1 MATNMIIKNS
11 DQLKVY
17 TNSDVNSGETVLV
30 GGITGVALADEDS
43 DNYTVIRRKGV
54 FDLLVTAHDGSDHAD
69 VAIGDAL
76 YLDAS
81 NGTLNKKST
90 ETLFGYALE
99 AITKGT
105 GETIATD
112 TIKVLLK

>member
-11 DQLKVY
+11 EQLKIY
-17 TNSDVNSGETVLV
+17 TNSDVESGETVLV
-30 GGITGVALADEDS
+30 GEITGVALADEDS
-43 DNYTVIRRKGV
+43 DGYTVIRREGV
-54 FDLLVTAHDGSDHAD
+54 FDLSVKAHDGLSNSK
-69 VAIGDAL
+69 VGFGDAL

-81 NGTLNKKST
+81 DGTLDKNSN

-99 AITKGT
+99 EIAS
-105 GETIATD
+105 GETD

>member
-11 DQLKVY
+11 EQLPIY
-17 TNSDVNSGETVLV
+17 TNSDVESGETVLV
-30 GGITGVALADEDS
+30 GEITGVALADEDS
-43 DNYTVIRRKGV
+43 DGYTVIRREGA
-54 FDLLVTAHDGSDHAD
+54 FLLEVVAHDGTSGSA
-69 VAIGDAL
+69 VSPGDSL

-81 NGTLNKKST
+81 DGTLNKDSS

-99 AITKGT
+99 AIDSGD
-105 GETIATD
+105 TD

>member
-43 DNYTVIRRKGV
+43 DGYTVIRREGV
-54 FDLLVTAHDGSDHAD
+54 FDLSVKAHDGSSNSK
-69 VAIGDAL
+69 VGFGDAL

-81 NGTLNKKST
+81 NGTLDKDNT

-99 AITKGT
+99 EITS
-105 GETIATD
+105 GETD
-112 TIKVLLK
+112 TIEVLLK

>member
-11 DQLKVY
+11 EQLPIY

-43 DNYTVIRRKGV
+43 DGYTVIRREGV
-54 FDLLVTAHDGSDHAD
+54 FDLSVKAHDGSSNSK
-69 VAIGDAL
+69 VSIGDAL

-81 NGTLNKKST
+81 NGTLDKDSN

-99 AITKGT
+99 EITS
-105 GETIATD
+105 GETD

>member
-11 DQLKVY
+11 DQLKIY
-17 TNSDVNSGETVLV
+17 TNSDVESGETVLV

-43 DNYTVIRRKGV
+43 DGYTVIRREGV
-54 FDLLVTAHDGSDHAD
+54 FDLSVKAHDGLSNSK
-69 VAIGDAL
+69 VGFGDAL

-81 NGTLNKKST
+81 NGTLDKDNA

-99 AITKGT
+99 EIAS
-105 GETIATD
+105 GETD

>member
-11 DQLKVY
+11 DQLPIY

-43 DNYTVIRRKGV
+43 DGYTVIRREGV
-54 FDLLVTAHDGSDHAD
+54 FDLSVKAHDGSSNSK
-69 VAIGDAL
+69 VGFGDAL

-81 NGTLNKKST
+81 NGTLDKDNT

-99 AITKGT
+99 EIAS
-105 GETIATD
+105 GETD

>member
-43 DNYTVIRRKGV
+43 DNYTVIRREGV
-54 FDLLVTAHDGSDHAD
+54 FDLSVVAHDGSSNSK
-69 VAIGDAL
+69 VSIGDAL

-81 NGTLNKKST
+81 NGTLDKDNT

-99 AITKGT
+99 
-105 GETIATD
+105 EIASGKTD

>member
-11 DQLKVY
+11 EQLKIY
-17 TNSDVNSGETVLV
+17 TNSDVESGETVLV

-43 DNYTVIRRKGV
+43 DGYTVIRREGV
-54 FDLLVTAHDGSDHAD
+54 FDLSVVAHDGTSGSK
-69 VAIGDAL
+69 VSFGDAL

-81 NGTLNKKST
+81 NGTLDKDSN

-99 AITKGT
+99 EITS
-105 GETIATD
+105 GETD

>member
-1 MATNMIIKNS
+1 MATNMRIKMS

-17 TNSDVNSGETVLV
+17 TNSDVESGETVLV

-43 DNYTVIRRKGV
+43 DGYTVIRREGV
-54 FDLLVTAHDGSDHAD
+54 FDLSVKAHDGLSNSK
-69 VAIGDAL
+69 VGFGDAL

-81 NGTLNKKST
+81 NGTLDKDSN

-99 AITKGT
+99 EITS
-105 GETIATD
+105 GETD

>member
-17 TNSDVNSGETVLV
+17 TNSDVESGETVLV

-43 DNYTVIRRKGV
+43 DGYTVIRREGV
-54 FDLLVTAHDGSDHAD
+54 FDLSVKAHDGSSDSK
-69 VAIGDAL
+69 VGFGDAL

-81 NGTLNKKST
+81 NGTLNKNSNK
-90 ETLFGYALE
+90 TLFGYALE
-99 AITKGT
+99 EIAL
-105 GETIATD
+105 GETN

>member
-11 DQLKVY
+11 DQLKIY
-17 TNSDVNSGETVLV
+17 TNSDVESGETVLV

-43 DNYTVIRRKGV
+43 DGYTVIRREGV
-54 FDLLVTAHDGSDHAD
+54 FDLSVKAHDGSSDSK
-69 VAIGDAL
+69 VGFGDAL
-76 YLDAS
+76 YLDVS
-81 NGTLNKKST
+81 NGTLNKDSS

-99 AITKGT
+99 EITS
-105 GETIATD
+105 GETD